1 MGASVPAPRQVD
13 IGGRLIAYDE
23 ASPPD
28 PRGTVLLLGGLGGTR
43 LTWRGQL
50 RAFGRRYRTLAPD
63 HRDSGASDPAEADY
77 TTAEQA
83 DDAAAFLR
91 VLGAGPAHVL
101 GLSMGGFVALH
112 IALRHPDLVRS
123 LVLVGTSAGGARHV
137 PPDPAG
143 LEALRPDFTLPHRER
158 ALRSARRMMRPGFL
172 DDFPAV
178 AQAIAASAEYA
189 PPTPESYARQFR
201 STRSHDVTGDLAT
214 LRVPTLV
221 VHGTADPVI
230 RFANGEHL
238 AGAIPGAELL
248 AYPGTGHLPHLE
260 QPADFNRD
268 VLAFFGR
275 QG

>member
-1 MGASVPAPRQVD
+1 MAD

-23 ASPPD
+23 VTPPE

-50 RAFGRRYRTLAPD
+50 RAFGHRYRTLAPD
-63 HRDSGASDPAEADY
+63 HRDSGESDPADADY

-91 VLGAGPAHVL
+91 AVGAVPAQVL

-112 IALRHPDLVRS
+112 LALRHPDLVRS

-137 PPDPAG
+137 RPDAAG
-143 LEALRPDFTLPHRER
+143 LEALRPDFSLPHGER
-158 ALRSARRMMRPGFL
+158 ALRSARLMMRPGFL
-172 DDFPAV
+172 DGSPGV
-178 AQAIAASAEYA
+178 ARAIAQGAEYA

-201 STRSHDVTGDLAT
+201 STRTHDVTGELGR
-214 LRVPTLV
+214 LSVPTLV
-221 VHGTADPVI
+221 VHGTADPVV

-238 AGAIPGAELL
+238 AGAIPGAQLV
-248 AYPGTGHLPHLE
+248 AYPGVGHLPHLE
-260 QPADFNRD
+260 YAPDFNRD
-268 VLAFFGR
+268 VLAFFDR
-275 QG
+275 HA